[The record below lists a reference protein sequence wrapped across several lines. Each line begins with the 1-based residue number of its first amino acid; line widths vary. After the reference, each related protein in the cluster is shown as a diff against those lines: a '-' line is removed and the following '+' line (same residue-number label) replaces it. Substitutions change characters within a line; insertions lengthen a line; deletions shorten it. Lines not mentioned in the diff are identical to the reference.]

1 MNIQQGL
8 LGETTSDASNLYNLD
23 YNNKTL
29 QNATHDVFK
38 RNADNYIITFGAHI
52 LQTLYILKMAM
63 FKDSN
68 ANLTIQERNIIYMN
82 CSTYGVN
89 CSTIYCDLNALKTQQ
104 DIGKLVIRLIL
115 NITKLK
121 GND

>member
-8 LGETTSDASNLYNLD
+8 LGETASDATNLYNLE
-23 YNNKTL
+23 YNNETL
-29 QNATHDVFK
+29 QDAMHDVFK

-52 LQTLYILKMAM
+52 LQTLYILRMATS
-63 FKDSN
+63 KDSN
-68 ANLTIQERNIIYMN
+68 SNLTIQERDIIYVN

-115 NITKLK
+115 NTTKLK